1 MSAPRFNSYN
11 ASGTDWLGELPPEWG
26 VRLARRLFQQVR
38 EVAREGDEQLSA
50 TQRYGV
56 VPQKLFMELED
67 QKVMLA
73 LGGLGNFK
81 HVEKDDF
88 VISLRSFQGGIEYS
102 AYSGCVSP
110 AYTVLRARN
119 EIFASY
125 YAYTFKSN
133 AFVSALQTTTD
144 GIRDGKNISY
154 DQFGSVSLPLP
165 PLPEQ
170 TAIAAFLDRETA
182 KIDALVEDQKRLIDL
197 LKEKR
202 RAVISHAVTKG
213 PNPDALM
220 KDTGIEWLGEIPE
233 HWDVTKIGRYI
244 SILSGFAFPSSGFS
258 LEESDMRLLRGT
270 NVGVG
275 SIKWDDTVYWPR
287 KNNDGLGRFELREN
301 QIVVG
306 MDRPWIKEGV
316 RVARVSADD
325 LPCLLLQRV
334 TALSV
339 RDGMTEDFAFYLLSS
354 DMFVAYFTPDMTGVS
369 VPHLS
374 PEQIANFVVPIPPLE
389 DQAKIVQHIQK
400 EMAAI
405 NALSTEAEAA
415 VLLLQERRAALI
427 SAVVTGRINIQKRT
441 DVQHDQS
448 EARNAVG
455 FEIVRQLA
463 HRPTFGRVKLQK
475 IVYLAETYAGV
486 KELNG
491 HYQREAAGP
500 LDRQLIADI
509 ETLLRRNG
517 DVSIDQPEGRGGA
530 VIYRFAGP
538 STKAEREDLGLL
550 LGDRRERFEQVLNKV
565 GDLDTKGAEAVATL
579 FAVWNDALIDQTPMT
594 DEGIITAFLS
604 EWHPEKPLKFKRD
617 ELHIWLGWMRRNGII
632 PTGRGPRTQTGRLVI

>member
-1 MSAPRFNSYN
+1 M
-11 ASGTDWLGELPPEWG
+11 TTWHDELPPGWELK
-26 VRLARRLFQQVR
+26 RLRRVAQLNPSKR
-38 EVAREGDEQLSA
+38 EIGEVARDAEVSFIPMEAVGEEGSLQLDRTRPIA
-50 TQRYGV
+50 EVETGYTYFRDDDVTFAKITPCFENG
-56 VPQKLFMELED
+56 KGALMRGLIGGFGFGTTEL
-67 QKVMLA
+67 
-73 LGGLGNFK
+73 
-81 HVEKDDF
+81 
-88 VISLRSFQGGIEYS
+88 
-102 AYSGCVSP
+102 
-110 AYTVLRARN
+110 TVLRPDPAMTTPEFLYRWL
-119 EIFASY
+119 SS
-125 YAYTFKSN
+125 T
-133 AFVSALQTTTD
+133 AFRGPAEGAMYGAGGQKRVPDEFVREFVAA
-144 GIRDGKNISY
+144 
-154 DQFGSVSLPLP
+154 FP

-170 TAIAAFLDRETA
+170 VAIAAFLDRETA
-182 KIDALVEDQKRLIDL
+182 KIDALVEEQKRLIDL

-202 RAVISHAVTKG
+202 QAAISHAVTKG
-213 PNPDALM
+213 LNPSTPM
-220 KDTGIEWLGEIPE
+220 KDSGIEWLGEVPK

-258 LEESDMRLLRGT
+258 LEESDVRLLRGT

-287 KNNDGLGRFELREN
+287 KNDDGLGRFELREN

-354 DMFVAYFTPDMTGVS
+354 EMFVAYFTPDMTGVS

-389 DQAKIVQHIQK
+389 DQAAIVQHIQK

-405 NALSTEAEAA
+405 NALLTEAEAA

-427 SAVVTGRINIQKRT
+427 SAVVTGRINVQKRT

-448 EARNAVG
+448 DARNAVG
-455 FEIVRQLA
+455 FEIVRRLA

-486 KELNG
+486 RELNG

-509 ETLLRRNG
+509 ETLLQRNG

-530 VIYRFAGP
+530 VSYRFAGP
-538 STKAEREDLGLL
+538 SAKAEREDLGRL
-550 LGDRRERFEQVLNKV
+550 LGDRRERFEQVLTKV

-594 DEGIITAFLS
+594 DEGILTAFLS

-617 ELHIWLGWMRRNGII
+617 ELHTWLGWLRRNGII
-632 PTGRGPRTQTGRLVI
+632 PMGRGPRTQTGRLVI